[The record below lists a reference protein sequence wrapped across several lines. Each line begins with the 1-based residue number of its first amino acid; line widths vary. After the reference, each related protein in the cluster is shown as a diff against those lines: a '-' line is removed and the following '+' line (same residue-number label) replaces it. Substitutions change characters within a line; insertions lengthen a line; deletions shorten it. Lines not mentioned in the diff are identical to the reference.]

1 LTIQVSRQ
9 SRSAVSASWGASGP
23 HPHIRQIRVFGA
35 NDFEPFFGS
44 FAETSQFLA
53 ESVDDGEANRWE
65 IVLVRY
71 SEDLGIVIR
80 YIIRTQPFKGV
91 VVQML

>member
-1 LTIQVSRQ
+1 
-9 SRSAVSASWGASGP
+9 
-23 HPHIRQIRVFGA
+23 
-35 NDFEPFFGS
+35 
-44 FAETSQFLA
+44 LA
-53 ESVDDGEANRWE
+53 GSVDDGEANRWE